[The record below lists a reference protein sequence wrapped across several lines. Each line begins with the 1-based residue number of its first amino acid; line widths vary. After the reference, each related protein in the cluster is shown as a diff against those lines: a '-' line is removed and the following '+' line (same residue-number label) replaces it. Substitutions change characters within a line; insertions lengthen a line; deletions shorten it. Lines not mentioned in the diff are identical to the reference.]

1 MKGRKTILN
10 NKEEQIYKKQE
21 KLHIYEY
28 ENAIILPRKFEENA
42 PTWEKAE
49 SVIRMMSLFKAPFM
63 TEDGL
68 RMVEN
73 MNGRRKMKPMWM
85 KKSFT
90 SEFCK
95 TLGTLPC

>member
-42 PTWEKAE
+42 PTWGKGGVCDQDDEFVQ
-49 SVIRMMSLFKAPFM
+49 SSFY
-63 TEDGL
+63 DGGWAQ
-68 RMVEN
+68 
-73 MNGRRKMKPMWM
+73 NGGRKMKPMWM

-90 SEFCK
+90 SEFLQNIGD
-95 TLGTLPC
+95 TSLLI

>member
-21 KLHIYEY
+21 KLNMKMPLYYQESLKKMPQHG
-28 ENAIILPRKFEENA
+28 
-42 PTWEKAE
+42 EKAE

-90 SEFCK
+90 SEFLQNIGD
-95 TLGTLPC
+95 TSLLI